1 MSVWSASDA
10 SASAQPRPPLP
21 VAGWFGKIPALGDFA
36 SRRLP
41 PEFVEPWD
49 DWLSEGLFEAR
60 QMLGADWSDTYL
72 NAPVW
77 RFALTQ
83 GVLNAHPWF
92 GLLMPSADRVG
103 RQYPLTFAAS
113 FELRIDALEPWW
125 ACLIG
130 VAIQVAEPGCDAGA
144 LEQALRDAAPA
155 AHPTAVSESYSNQ
168 VAPML
173 LASSTPTSLWWCWRP
188 QAGATECVQA
198 FDGLPRGASF
208 ARLLVP
214 PASGHSA

>member
-1 MSVWSASDA
+1 MNIWSASDA
-10 SASAQPRPPLP
+10 PVSTEPRPPLP

-60 QMLGADWSDTYL
+60 QALGADWSDTYL

-92 GLLMPSADRVG
+92 GILMPSADRVG

-113 FELRIDALEPWW
+113 FELRIDALELWW
-125 ACLIG
+125 ASLIG
-130 VAIQVAEPGCDAGA
+130 VAIHVAEPGFDAEA
-144 LEQALRDAAPA
+144 LEQALRDAAPPA
-155 AHPTAVSESYSNQ
+155 DRTAVSESYSNR

-173 LASSTPTSLWWCWRP
+173 LAASASSSLWWCLRP
-188 QAGATECVQA
+188 QADGTGWVQA
-198 FDGLPRGASF
+198 FDGLPRGECF
-208 ARLLVP
+208 ARLLLS
-214 PASGHSA
+214 PASGRSA

>member
-1 MSVWSASDA
+1 MSIWSASDA
-10 SASAQPRPPLP
+10 PASAQPRPPLP
-21 VAGWFGKIPALGDFA
+21 AAGWFGKIPALGDFA

-60 QMLGADWSDTYL
+60 QVLGADWSDTYR

-83 GVLNAHPWF
+83 GVLSAHPWF
-92 GLLMPSADRVG
+92 GILMPSGDRVG

-125 ACLIG
+125 ASLIG
-130 VAIQVAEPGCDAGA
+130 VAIHVAEPGCDAEA
-144 LEQALRDAAPA
+144 LEQALTDAAPA

-168 VAPML
+168 IAPIL
-173 LASSTPTSLWWCWRP
+173 LAASAPTSLWWCWRP
-188 QAGATECVQA
+188 QADGTECVQA
-198 FDGLPRGASF
+198 FDGLPRGECF
-208 ARLLVP
+208 AKLLLP
-214 PASGHSA
+214 PASDQSA